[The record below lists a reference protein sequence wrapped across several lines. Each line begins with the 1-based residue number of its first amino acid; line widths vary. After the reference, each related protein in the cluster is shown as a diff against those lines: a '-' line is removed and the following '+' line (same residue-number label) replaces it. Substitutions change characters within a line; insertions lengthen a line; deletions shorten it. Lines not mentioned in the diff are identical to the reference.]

1 MSGSSKVSNDAL
13 KRACYTVRFLFADHS
28 GIRATFYKFGGR
40 FAVMSATEVTLDIPE
55 HSHMDPWWNKR
66 ARGLGGS
73 FKVPIVTGAEEN
85 LLCWPYV
92 SFRISRSNSSLSS
105 GQASLSYVGLTVCAD
120 SQTPFRQVLYSR
132 LISFSKA
139 SNLLPPSLWHILLSV
154 NMISC
159 ARAYMCVSVSLYE
172 AMR

>member
-1 MSGSSKVSNDAL
+1 MSNDAL

-105 GQASLSYVGLTVCAD
+105 GQAPLSYVGLTVL
-120 SQTPFRQVLYSR
+120 TLRHHFRQVLYSR

>member
-92 SFRISRSNSSLSS
+92 SARISTSSSKSL
-105 GQASLSYVGLTVCAD
+105 GLAPLSYVGLTACAD
-120 SQTPFRQVLYSR
+120 SQTPFRQALYSR

-139 SNLLPPSLWHILLSV
+139 SNLLPPSLTHILLSV
-154 NMISC
+154 NIISC
-159 ARAYMCVSVSLYE
+159 TRE
-172 AMR
+172 TD

>member
-1 MSGSSKVSNDAL
+1 MAGSDNLTDDAL

-92 SFRISRSNSSLSS
+92 SSRISTSSSKSL
-105 GQASLSYVGLTVCAD
+105 GLAPLSYVGLTVCAD
-120 SQTPFRQVLYSR
+120 SQTPFRQALYSR

-139 SNLLPPSLWHILLSV
+139 SNLLSQSLWHILLSV
-154 NMISC
+154 IIISC
-159 ARAYMCVSVSLYE
+159 TRE
-172 AMR
+172 TD